1 MRKNFQ
7 TACSLIILLC
17 LLSTAENFSQS
28 GQINFNSPENILKFA
43 DYLFCEK
50 DYLRAIDE
58 YNRYL
63 KQEQKDTII
72 FKLALSNSRIG
83 NNSTAFD
90 LYNKL
95 LQDKSF
101 EDIVRL
107 EIAKLNFRNKD
118 FSELDKIAG
127 EQDFQK
133 SKYYPS
139 IRILN
144 YLLFLYYNQNINIDP
159 EGFVEI
165 FPENSRQNMKEFYER
180 KINPPYKKPVLAAI
194 LSTVIPGAGKI
205 YTGHYGDG
213 ITAFILTG
221 LLSYTSYSNFNA
233 GHDFRGWLFA
243 GLGGIFY
250 LGNIYGSAVSAQIRN
265 TEIDLQLKIDLDN
278 FLSQQ
283 NYFMP
288 DDEYFCK

>member
-1 MRKNFQ
+1 M
-7 TACSLIILLC
+7 LLC
-17 LLSTAENFSQS
+17 LLLTAENYSQS
-28 GQINFNSPENILKFA
+28 GQINFSSPENILKFA

-50 DYLRAIDE
+50 DYLRAVDE

-63 KQEQKDTII
+63 NLEQKDTVL
-72 FKLALSNSRIG
+72 FKLALSSARIG
-83 NNSTAFD
+83 NNSAAFD
-90 LYNKL
+90 LYDKL
-95 LQDKSF
+95 LKNSSF

-107 EIAKLNFRNKD
+107 EIAKLNFRNRD
-118 FSELDKIAG
+118 FSKLDEIAG
-127 EQDFQK
+127 DPDFLE

-144 YLLFLYYNQNINIDP
+144 YLTFFFNDQLIKIDQ
-159 EGFVEI
+159 EEFTAI
-165 FPENSRQNMKEFYER
+165 FPEYSRQSIMEFYER
-180 KINPPYKKPVLAAI
+180 KVYPPHKNPVFAAI
-194 LSTVIPGAGKI
+194 LSTVVPGVGKI

-221 LLSYTSYSNFNA
+221 LLSYTSYSNFKA

-265 TEIDLQLKIDLDN
+265 AEIDLQLKIDINN
-278 FLSQQ
+278 FLSKH

-288 DDEYFCK
+288 DDDYFCK